1 MLIAGLM
8 LAGCG
13 GGGRFGNCS
22 GYVQDATSQQGVG
35 GASISI
41 GGKSGTTQGDGSYRI
56 TGIPVGAQAVTIS
69 ATDYATHSGQVQVAE
84 GDNVANFTLDRGT
97 MTVTTPNGGEDW
109 RADDTQAVEWQWQA
123 RGVVDHVRL
132 QYSPNAS
139 TTWRDVIANTP
150 NTGSYTWLVPQAIT
164 AKALVR
170 VIAEDASNSS
180 FADDTSNAAF
190 TILPPATGRY
200 LYLRSDAE
208 GSAGSPVTVPIYVT
222 DATGIAGA
230 DITLTFGASVLT
242 ATGAET
248 TALTNGFTIVTNP
261 TPGQIRIS
269 LASATGIA
277 SGSGALVNV
286 RFTVSSVAPG
296 TTSQLTLQ
304 STAVYDQNAQA
315 IAHERID
322 GLFTVR

>member
-1 MLIAGLM
+1 
-8 LAGCG
+8 
-13 GGGRFGNCS
+13 
-22 GYVQDATSQQGVG
+22 VV
-35 GASISI
+35 
-41 GGKSGTTQGDGSYRI
+41 
-56 TGIPVGAQAVTIS
+56 
-69 ATDYATHSGQVQVAE
+69 E

-97 MTVTTPNGGEDW
+97 MTVTRPNGGENW
-109 RADDTQAVEWQWQA
+109 RADDAQAVEWQWQA

-190 TILPPATGRY
+190 TILPPAIGRY

-208 GSAGSPVTVPIYVT
+208 GGASSSVTVPIYIT

-248 TALTNGFTIVTNP
+248 TALTTGFTIVSNP

-269 LASATGIA
+269 LASATGI
-277 SGSGALVNV
+277 SGGSGALANV
-286 RFTVSSVAPG
+286 RFTVGSSAMG
-296 TTSQLTLQ
+296 ATSDLALQ
-304 STAVYDQNAQA
+304 ITALYELYDQNVQA
-315 IAHERID
+315 VAHERID